1 MPGMDGFEV
10 CRKMRE
16 MLDVPIIFL
25 SSRRDL
31 MDKLKCFE
39 LGGDDYVTKPFHFTE
54 LEARVEANLR
64 RFEDAQQLSETSKI
78 ICGRLMIDN
87 EAYECYMDGQL
98 LNLTPTEDRK
108 STRLNSSHVAI
119 SYAVF

>member
-1 MPGMDGFEV
+1 MIKAESGKQALAAAREKQFNSVILDIEMPGMDGFEV

-16 MLDVPIIFL
+16 TLDVPIIFL

-64 RFEDAQQLSETSKI
+64 SLK
-78 ICGRLMIDN
+78 MPN
-87 EAYECYMDGQL
+87 NY
-98 LNLTPTEDRK
+98 RK
-108 STRLNSSHVAI
+108 HQKLFVGA
-119 SYAVF
+119 

>member
-16 MLDVPIIFL
+16 TLDVPIIFL

-39 LGGDDYVTKPFHFTE
+39 LAGGDYVTKPFHFTE
-54 LEARVEANLR
+54 LEARRSAEHTSELQSRGHIVCRLLLEKKRMDSPARAAVSGCTR
-64 RFEDAQQLSETSKI
+64 RI
-78 ICGRLMIDN
+78 R
-87 EAYECYMDGQL
+87 
-98 LNLTPTEDRK
+98 
-108 STRLNSSHVAI
+108 
-119 SYAVF
+119 